1 VPGTSDPNLLK
12 YDIVEALDTFIE
24 RATPVLGAD
33 HPAVV
38 RAVEARDAE
47 RECRHFSDPP

>member
-1 VPGTSDPNLLK
+1 MEINLRNGEFGS
-12 YDIVEALDTFIE
+12 YDVLEALGLFIE
-24 RATPVLGAD
+24 RALPVLGPD

-47 RECRHFSDPP
+47 MEARRG